1 MIVSCSSGL
10 SDEKN
15 MTEDL
20 RLHHLLSNNSNKDV
34 SDALSQFLFS
44 RKLMLL
50 VLTTEE
56 KEGGLFCLRYC
67 HSYRTCV
74 LTGNLYPQGR

>member
-1 MIVSCSSGL
+1 
-10 SDEKN
+10 

-20 RLHHLLSNNSNKDV
+20 RLHHLLSNNSNRDV

-44 RKLMLL
+44 RKLILL
-50 VLTTEE
+50 VLAREE

-67 HSYRTCV
+67 LSYRTCV
-74 LTGNLYPQGR
+74 LTRNLYPQGQ